1 MVLQDTW
8 LFSGTVRENIAYGKP
23 DATDE
28 EIRRAADAAH
38 LDKFI
43 STLENGYDTV
53 ISGDGEE
60 LSEGQKQ
67 LIAIARVFLTSPEM
81 LILDEATASVDALT
95 ERAVQSAFADLLGG
109 KTSFIVAH
117 RLSTIRDSDL
127 IVVMDKG
134 HIIESGTHDQLVGS
148 RAASIPKCSA
158 PQSDILTALRKFG
171 KRPLFT
177 EEGSFEIHSPKN
189 SNSLPLSAPAGRRRG
204 RRGSRRGGTCRRNRA
219 CAP

>member
-1 MVLQDTW
+1 MRFYDITGGKLTFDGTNVDEFSRVSVRRAFGMVLQDTW
-8 LFSGTVRENIAYGKP
+8 LFGGTIKENIAYGKP

-28 EIRRAADAAH
+28 EIARAAAAAH
-38 LDKFI
+38 LDKFV
-43 STLENGYDTV
+43 STLEKGYDTV

-81 LILDEATASVDALT
+81 LILDEATASVDGLT
-95 ERAVQSAFADLLGG
+95 ERAVQSAFAKLLGG

-134 HIIESGTHDQLVGS
+134 HIIEKGTHDELVALGGYYCEMLK
-148 RAASIPKCSA
+148 AA
-158 PQSDILTALRKFG
+158 
-171 KRPLFT
+171 
-177 EEGSFEIHSPKN
+177 E
-189 SNSLPLSAPAGRRRG
+189 
-204 RRGSRRGGTCRRNRA
+204 
-219 CAP
+219 